1 MKTLFALAFL
11 FCFSFASGLK
21 CYTCTSA
28 TSLEEC
34 EKNQKE
40 TDCVSSAFDR
50 CATFSTDFTIAN
62 VETKSFS
69 KSCQAKSYCDAAQT
83 HLKACNDAGGKCKL
97 DCCDT
102 DLCNGGSAPVVSV
115 LLMVACAALSLLR

>member
-21 CYTCTSA
+21 CNVCTST
-28 TSLEEC
+28 TSLEDC
-34 EKNQKE
+34 DKGKKE
-40 TDCVSSAFDR
+40 IDCGSNFDR
-50 CATFSTDFTIAN
+50 CLTFTTDFSTSVAE
-62 VETKSFS
+62 VKSFVR
-69 KSCQAKSYCDAAQT
+69 SCQTKAYCDT
-83 HLKACNDAGGKCKL
+83 SETLLKPCNDAGGKCKL

-115 LLMVACAALSLLR
+115 LLMVVCAAMSLLR

>member
-21 CYTCTSA
+21 CYVCTST
-28 TSLEEC
+28 TSLEDC
-34 EKNQKE
+34 DKGKKE
-40 TDCVSSAFDR
+40 VDCGANIDR
-50 CATFSTDFTIAN
+50 CVTLATDFKTS
-62 VETKSFS
+62 VLEVKSFVRA
-69 KSCQAKSYCDAAQT
+69 CQTKAYCDAAQT
-83 HLKACNDAGGKCKL
+83 ELKPCNDAGGKCKL

-115 LLMVACAALSLLR
+115 LLMVASAATYLLR

>member
-11 FCFSFASGLK
+11 FCFSFASGIK
-21 CYTCTSA
+21 CYTCSST
-28 TSLEEC
+28 TSLEDC
-34 EKNQKE
+34 DKGKKE
-40 TDCVSSAFDR
+40 LDCGSILNR

-62 VETKSFS
+62 VETKSFI
-69 KSCQAKSYCDAAQT
+69 KSCQAKSYCDNSET
-83 HLKACNDAGGKCKL
+83 LLKPCNDAGGKCKL

-115 LLMVACAALSLLR
+115 LLMVACAAMSLFR